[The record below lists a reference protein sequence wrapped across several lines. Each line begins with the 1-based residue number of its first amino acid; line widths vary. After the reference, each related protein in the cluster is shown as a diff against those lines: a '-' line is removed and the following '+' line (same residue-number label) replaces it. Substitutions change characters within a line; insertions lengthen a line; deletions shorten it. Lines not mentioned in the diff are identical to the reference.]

1 MKILK
6 TFVTFLLIL
15 NTSNAIGQDEV
26 RGDEDASGFFTVN
39 GTLLSSQYN
48 STGELF
54 DGNNPQLGYE
64 IGVSYYLTNEVNY
77 DTFFVRFSLEYS
89 QEKAEA
95 GNTINYQ
102 NIPVISKGDFPYLGT
117 GIFGA
122 YRFDPES
129 NINAYLG
136 GGLFTQFRLNNL
148 DEAMRFVTPDGE
160 EFPVY
165 QPDNIDAPM
174 RYRRDGPKSVII
186 GFTAETGSF
195 IWLGKNWL
203 TVGLG
208 INYGFFPKISSYEKI
223 GKSNLY
229 LKLGYELF

>member
-1 MKILK
+1 MKIIKIL
-6 TFVTFLLIL
+6 FTFLVGLSSI
-15 NTSNAIGQDEV
+15 TSFAQDEV

-39 GTLLSSQYN
+39 GTMLSTQYN

-54 DGNNPQLGYE
+54 DGNNPQLGYGV
-64 IGVSYYLTNEVNY
+64 GVSYYLTNEVNY
-77 DTFFVRFSLEYS
+77 DSFFVRFSVEYS

-95 GNTINYQ
+95 DNTINYQ
-102 NIPVISKGDFPYLGT
+102 NIPVISKGDFPFLGT

-129 NINAYLG
+129 KINAYLG
-136 GGLFTQFRLNNL
+136 GGLFTQFRLNSIDDAL
-148 DEAMRFVTPDGE
+148 RFVTLDGE

-174 RYRRDGPKSVII
+174 RYRRNGPKSVIV

-195 IWLGKNWL
+195 IWLGKHWL
-203 TVGLG
+203 TMGLG
-208 INYGFFPKISSYEKI
+208 INYGFFPKISSFEKI